1 MITIM
6 SSIDKHP
13 KDYTQKDVTDFLHSI
28 GLGHKAQVFE
38 DNAVDGSMLD
48 TLTQYDLKN
57 ELGFS
62 NLQARKF
69 NMSYEKVIS
78 GCVGGDGGAST
89 TKHTSSSSPSRPSV
103 GTNKRMSSSFL
114 SSSPSP
120 SSTLLNTSIGSST
133 SLDPM
138 ALSAPI
144 EAEVPLPPSTP
155 IDPAGSYDRDI
166 QVG

>member
-78 GCVGGDGGAST
+78 GYVGGDGGAST
-89 TKHTSSSSPSRPSV
+89 TKHTSSSSPSRPST
-103 GTNKRMSSSFL
+103 GTMSSSPL
-114 SSSPSP
+114 SLSSRSLNRTTNSSPS
-120 SSTLLNTSIGSST
+120 
-133 SLDPM
+133 
-138 ALSAPI
+138 SAPI
-144 EAEVPLPPSTP
+144 APSAPIVAEVPPPPPSAP
-155 IDPAGSYDRDI
+155 IDPAG
-166 QVG
+166 